1 MNVLR
6 LLTELFRQPT
16 LRQSEAQIR
25 LLLPPLLGPLQEA
38 LVPAL
43 GWVLLPF
50 AEQPQKHRSAQK
62 KLQELPWEAFR
73 HNCTHGSLRGR
84 PLL

>member
-38 LVPAL
+38 LSPTTGWAL
-43 GWVLLPF
+43 PPF
-50 AEQPQKHRSAQK
+50 V
-62 KLQELPWEAFR
+62 
-73 HNCTHGSLRGR
+73 
-84 PLL
+84 